1 MLAALEAAWER
12 VTAELGEGP
21 QDRVTVVLYEREQ
34 FQDVTRVHAW
44 VTGLFDGKIRLPVG
58 GPAPSRRELDR
69 LLAHEVAHASIHR
82 LSNGHAPRW
91 LHEGLA
97 QVLEGASADPMLRL
111 PGAPTLAGVE
121 ALVSD
126 ADPLRAR
133 TGYDVSLWIV
143 RDLLDR
149 GGMPAMRELL
159 RRLGRGE
166 TLDAAIPSIYG
177 LRQADLETQWR
188 RVLGG

>member
-1 MLAALEAAWER
+1 
-12 VTAELGEGP
+12 
-21 QDRVTVVLYEREQ
+21 
-34 FQDVTRVHAW
+34 
-44 VTGLFDGKIRLPVG
+44 
-58 GPAPSRRELDR
+58 
-69 LLAHEVAHASIHR
+69 
-82 LSNGHAPRW
+82 
-91 LHEGLA
+91 
-97 QVLEGASADPMLRL
+97 MLRL

-121 ALVSD
+121 ALVSE
-126 ADPLRAR
+126 ADPLHAR

-166 TLDAAIPSIYG
+166 SLDVAIPSIYG

-188 RVLGG
+188 RVLGGGGEVTPCSIRS